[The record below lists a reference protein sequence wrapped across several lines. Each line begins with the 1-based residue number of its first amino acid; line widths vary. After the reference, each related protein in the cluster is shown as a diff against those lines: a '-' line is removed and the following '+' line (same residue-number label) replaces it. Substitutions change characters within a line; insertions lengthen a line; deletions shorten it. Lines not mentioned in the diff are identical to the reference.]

1 MDKWPKESAVTA
13 LKSIVDMYNI
23 AQNDIRPENFCCDTN
38 DANIVYLIDLED
50 VTVVPLKD
58 KRKRK
63 AYMANVR
70 RMIC

>member
-1 MDKWPKESAVTA
+1 
-13 LKSIVDMYNI
+13 MYNI